1 MLCCR
6 SPISERRFPHEKSS
20 RSRCGFIDVQHIRF
34 CSPAARSLFRP
45 SSSFT
50 HFVITPGTR
59 RAPSSYAHAYRQSG
73 ADDAYPRSDVGGRM
87 SSMHHGYRHSSVH
100 VGPRVYVRPS
110 LPPPPRWRYAGY
122 YARPYGYRAVWY
134 GYPVPYY
141 YYRYPYG
148 VYYRRYYASP
158 GIHISVRL

>member
-1 MLCCR
+1 MKKALA
-6 SPISERRFPHEKSS
+6 
-20 RSRCGFIDVQHIRF
+20 V
-34 CSPAARSLFRP
+34 AAILLTF
-45 SSSFT
+45 SSSAFAAPPPGVSSSHPHHSHISSSHRVHVGPSHHMHTPTGNRVRMTPT
-50 HFVITPGTR
+50 HGQTGP
-59 RAPSSYAHAYRQSG
+59 
-73 ADDAYPRSDVGGRM
+73 VGGRM

-110 LPPPPRWRYAGY
+110 LPPPPRWRYACY
-122 YARPYGYRAVWY
+122 YVRPYGYRAVWY
-134 GYPVPYY
+134 GYPVPY

>member
-1 MLCCR
+1 MKKVLA
-6 SPISERRFPHEKSS
+6 
-20 RSRCGFIDVQHIRF
+20 V
-34 CSPAARSLFRP
+34 AAILLTF
-45 SSSFT
+45 SSSAFAAPPPGVSSSHPHHSHISSSHRVHVGPPHPMHTPTGNRVRMTPT
-50 HFVITPGTR
+50 HGQTGP
-59 RAPSSYAHAYRQSG
+59 
-73 ADDAYPRSDVGGRM
+73 VGGRM
-87 SSMHHGYRHSSVH
+87 SSMHHGHRHSSVH

-134 GYPVPYY
+134 GYPVSY